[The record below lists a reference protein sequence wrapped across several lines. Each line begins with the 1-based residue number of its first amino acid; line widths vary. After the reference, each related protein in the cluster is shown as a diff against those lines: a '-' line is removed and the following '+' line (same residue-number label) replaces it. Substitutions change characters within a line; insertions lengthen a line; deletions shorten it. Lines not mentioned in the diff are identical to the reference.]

1 MRSKSVTITQEIL
14 VKKKVQDSTLN
25 QPAKKT
31 KINDHNYC
39 WGDVSPPD
47 FDTSFGREE
56 FDVLPENYKGLTPQS
71 YFQIF
76 QNKDLNKLI
85 AKQSNLYSVQKD
97 ERV

>member
-25 QPAKKT
+25 QPAKKM

-47 FDTSFGREE
+47 FDTSFGREG
-56 FDVLPENYKGLTPQS
+56 FDVLPENYKGLTLQS